1 LGRFQKIDTTKLRW
15 KVTYDDDS
23 ILWEVDPK
31 TRKESRFTD
40 IDQSK
45 LKTLDLMLPI
55 DKMEDVL
62 LTETDVQVKTL
73 DDKPAIVTLK
83 VYNREVLPYFRL
95 QYPKG
100 AKLILARRQQNTTGK
115 KIAVF
120 QVKGGEQKIAF
131 PVPASRKIIIIGW
144 QLDKHRV
151 LNYIYPDGHI
161 ELDFQS
167 RKDADHS
174 AVDMPV
180 SPGDVIELENSTSID
195 AHITAEPRSGLPDD
209 VTT

>member
-1 LGRFQKIDTTKLRW
+1 MGRFQKIDTTKLRW

-31 TRKESRFTD
+31 TRKESRFSD

-45 LKTLDLMLPI
+45 LKTLDLLLPI

-73 DDKPAIVTLK
+73 DDKPAIATLK

-100 AKLILARRQQNTTGK
+100 SKLILARRQQNTTGRK
-115 KIAVF
+115 VAIF
-120 QVKGGEQKIAF
+120 MVKGGTQKIAF
-131 PVPASRKIIIIGW
+131 PVPASKKIIIIGW

-161 ELDFQS
+161 ELDYKS
-167 RKDADHS
+167 RQDADHS
-174 AVDMPV
+174 VVDMPETT
-180 SPGDVIELENSTSID
+180 SDVIEIESATSVD
-195 AHITAEPRSGLPDD
+195 AHITK
-209 VTT
+209 